1 MKIFGVLLVFALV
14 LGLAMP
20 AVGAE
25 FAFHGDL
32 NNRFTA
38 YTNQSG
44 FFRGAGETSNPDFD
58 ATNNR
63 LKDDGQDSMWAGAK
77 YRLWTTA
84 ATNDGAVKGTYA
96 IEFGNR
102 RYGQAG
108 GGGYSGDGNMTVETR
123 WAYTDLQLPFIESKS
138 RVTLGLAP
146 VKVNY
151 YLWNETAMGVQ
162 WYGAMDEMFDYRVAW
177 IRGFERFRDSDSGGN
192 SADSFF
198 ARGDFKPLEGMTL
211 GAFAMYTN
219 SRGDSPSGTITDVQY
234 EKKFIAS
241 QDVDLEV
248 YELGV
253 DGSFKTDAGPGNLFV
268 NWDLIYQGGEIN
280 DAEFTVTNATDAVL
294 GGPIPANDYD
304 VSAYFLHADVGF
316 AWDDFK
322 FTYTFWYASGDDD
335 PTDDDFEGFFSTD
348 VDIFTGSTVLMESYD
363 DDNYFTERPYLLDKG
378 MIMNRLGLDYQATD
392 KLKVGAAVMY
402 MMTAEDIEYF
412 DGAGT
417 AADSEQ
423 KEDEIGYEVMG
434 YVSYK
439 LYQNVEFAINAGYL
453 FAGDAM
459 DAFEEDDI
467 RDGSSDEDIF
477 RTMARVRYG
486 F

>member
-1 MKIFGVLLVFALV
+1 MKRFGPLLVFVLV

-20 AVGAE
+20 VLGAE
-25 FAFHGDL
+25 FKFNGDL

-44 FFRGAGETSNPDFD
+44 MFSGAGETSGDP
-58 ATNNR
+58 ARASNR
-63 LKDDGQDSMWAGAK
+63 IKDDGISDHWGGTK
-77 YRLWTTA
+77 YRLWATA
-84 ATNDGAVKGTYA
+84 TTNDGAVKGVYG

-102 RYGQAG
+102 RFGATG
-108 GGGYSGDGNMTVETR
+108 GGGYSGDGILTETR
-123 WAYTDLQLPFIESKS
+123 WAYTDLQVPFIESKS
-138 RVTLGLAP
+138 RVTIGLAP

-162 WYGAMDEMFDYRVAW
+162 WYGSMDEMFDYKIAW
-177 IRGFERFRDSDSGGN
+177 IRGFERFRTTTTQGN
-192 SADSFF
+192 DADSFF
-198 ARGDFKPLEGMTL
+198 GRADFKPAEGMKL
-211 GAFAMYTN
+211 GAFANYTF
-219 SRGDSPSGTITDVQY
+219 SRGATGSGTISDFRY

-241 QDVDLEV
+241 TDVDLNV
-248 YELGV
+248 YELGI
-253 DGSFKTDAGPGNLFV
+253 DGSYKVDIGSTLFF
-268 NWDLIYQGGEIN
+268 NWDLIYQGGDID
-280 DAEFTVTNATDAVL
+280 DAFFTATNL
-294 GGPIPANDYD
+294 GTTPAAQDYD

-322 FTYTFWYASGDDD
+322 VTGTFWYASGDDD
-335 PTDDDFEGFFSTD
+335 ETDDDFEGYFATD

-378 MIMNRLGLDYQATD
+378 MIMLRGAFDWQTTD
-392 KLKVGAAVMY
+392 KLKVGTALAY
-402 MMTAEDIEYF
+402 MLTAEDVEYI
-412 DGAGT
+412 DGDGVTGT
-417 AADSEQ
+417 KQ
-423 KEDEIGYEVMG
+423 QEDEIGVEIMG
-434 YVSYK
+434 YLSYK

-459 DAFEEDDI
+459 DYFEEDSI

-477 RTMARVRYG
+477 RSMARVRYK

>member
-32 NNRFTA
+32 NNRFTVF
-38 YTNQSG
+38 TNQSG
-44 FFRGAGETSNPDFD
+44 FFFGAGETSGDQ
-58 ATNNR
+58 AASNR
-63 LKDDGQDSMWAGAK
+63 RIKDDGQDSMWAGAK
-77 YRLWTTA
+77 YRLWTEA
-84 ATNDGAVKGTYA
+84 ATNDGAVKGVYA
-96 IEFGNR
+96 IELGNL
-102 RYGQAG
+102 RYGRTG
-108 GGGYSGDGNMTVETR
+108 GGGYSGDGTNIETR

-138 RVTLGLAP
+138 RVSLGLAP

-177 IRGFERFRDSDSGGN
+177 IRGYERFRDTDTGGN

-219 SRGDSPSGTITDVQY
+219 SRGDSPSGTISDFQY

-241 QDVDLEV
+241 TDVDLEV

-280 DAEFTVTNATDAVL
+280 DAQFTATNL
-294 GGPIPANDYD
+294 GTTPTAQDYD

-316 AWDDFK
+316 SWDDFK
-322 FTYTFWYASGDDD
+322 VTLTGWYASGDDD

-378 MIMNRLGLDYQATD
+378 LILVKGAFDWNATD
-392 KLKVGAAVMY
+392 KLKVGTALAY
-402 MMTAEDIEYF
+402 MMTAEDVEYI
-412 DGAGT
+412 DGDGVT
-417 AADSEQ
+417 GSSQ
-423 KEDEIGYEVMG
+423 SEDEVGVELMG
-434 YVSYK
+434 YMSYK

-453 FAGDAM
+453 WAGDAM
-459 DAFEEDDI
+459 DYWEEDSI
-467 RDGSSDEDIF
+467 RDGKSDEDIF
-477 RTMARVRYG
+477 RSMARVRYS

>member
-1 MKIFGVLLVFALV
+1 MKRFGVLLVFALV

-25 FAFHGDL
+25 FTFNGDL

-44 FFRGAGETSNPDFD
+44 FYRGAGETSNPTFS
-58 ATNNR
+58 ATNNK

-108 GGGYSGDGNMTVETR
+108 GGSYSGDGITVETR

-177 IRGFERFRDSDSGGN
+177 IRGFERFRDTDTGGN

-198 ARGDFKPLEGMTL
+198 ARGDFKPIEGMKL

-219 SRGDSPSGTITDVQY
+219 SRGDSPSGTISDVQY
-234 EKKFIAS
+234 EKKFIAAE
-241 QDVDLEV
+241 DVDLEV

-253 DGSFKTDAGPGNLFV
+253 DGSYKADMGLFV

-280 DAEFTVTNATDAVL
+280 DAQFTTTNLGTTAVD
-294 GGPIPANDYD
+294 DYD

-322 FTYTFWYASGDDD
+322 LTYTFWYASGDDD
-335 PTDDDFEGFFSTD
+335 RDDSDLEGFFATD

-363 DDNYFTERPYLLDKG
+363 DDNYFTERQYILDKG
-378 MIMNRLGLDYQATD
+378 MIMNRLGFDWNTTD
-392 KLKVGAAVMY
+392 KLKIGTAVMY
-402 MMTAEDIEYF
+402 MLTAEDIEYTSSK
-412 DGAGT
+412 G
-417 AADSEQ
+417 SESN
-423 KEDEIGYEVMG
+423 DEIGFELMG
-434 YVSYK
+434 YLSYK

-453 FAGDAM
+453 WAGDGM
-459 DAFEEDDI
+459 DAFEEDSI
-467 RDGSSDEDIF
+467 RDGKSDEDIF
-477 RTMARVRYG
+477 RSMARVRYG

>member
-1 MKIFGVLLVFALV
+1 MKRFEVLLVFALV

-25 FAFHGDL
+25 FTFNGDL

-44 FFRGAGETSNPDFD
+44 FFRGAGETSNDPQS
-58 ATNNR
+58 AASR
-63 LKDDGQDSMWAGAK
+63 LKDGGQDNMWAGAK

-84 ATNDGAVKGTYA
+84 ATNDSAVKGVYG

-108 GGGYSGDGNMTVETR
+108 GGGYSGDGITVETR
-123 WAYTDLQLPFIESKS
+123 WAYTDLQLPFVESKS

-146 VKVNY
+146 VNVNY

-162 WYGAMDEMFDYRVAW
+162 WYGAMDEMFDYRLAW
-177 IRGFERFRDSDSGGN
+177 IRGFERFRDTTTGGN

-198 ARGDFKPLEGMTL
+198 ARGDFKPLEGMKL
-211 GAFAMYTN
+211 GVFAMYTN
-219 SRGDSPSGTITDVQY
+219 SRGDSPSGTITDYQY

-241 QDVDLEV
+241 TDVDLEV

-253 DGSFKTDAGPGNLFV
+253 DGGYKADAGPGNLFV
-268 NWDLIYQGGEIN
+268 NWDLIYQGGNID
-280 DAEFTVTNATDAVL
+280 DAAFTSTNIGTSSVQ
-294 GGPIPANDYD
+294 NMD
-304 VSAYFLHADVGF
+304 VNAYFLHADVGF
-316 AWDDFK
+316 AWDAFK
-322 FTYTFWYASGDDD
+322 LTYTFWYASGDDD
-335 PTDDDFEGFFSTD
+335 PTDDDFEGFFATD

-363 DDNYFTERPYLLDKG
+363 DDNYFTERQYILDKG
-378 MIMNRLGLDYQATD
+378 MIMNRLGFDWNATD
-392 KLKVGAAVMY
+392 KLKVGAAVAY
-402 MMTAEDIEYF
+402 MMTAEKIEYT
-412 DGAGT
+412 DGDGVT
-417 AADSEQ
+417 GSSQ
-423 KEDEIGYEVMG
+423 KEDEIGYELMG

-453 FAGDAM
+453 WAGDAM
-459 DAFEEDDI
+459 DYFEENSI
-467 RDGSSDEDIF
+467 RDGKADEDIF
-477 RTMARVRYG
+477 RSMARVRYG

>member
-1 MKIFGVLLVFALV
+1 MKRFGLLLIFVLV

-20 AVGAE
+20 VLGAE
-25 FAFHGDL
+25 FKFNGDL

-44 FFRGAGETSNPDFD
+44 FFRGAGETSTPDSND
-58 ATNNR
+58 ARRR
-63 LKDDGQDSMWAGAK
+63 LKDDGVSDHWGNIK

-84 ATNDGAVKGTYA
+84 STNDGAVKGVYG
-96 IEFGNR
+96 IELGALHFGR
-102 RYGQAG
+102 TG
-108 GGGYSGDGNMTVETR
+108 GGGYSGDGTNIETR
-123 WAYTDLQLPFIESKS
+123 WAYTDLQLPFVESKS
-138 RVTLGLAP
+138 RVTIGLAP

-177 IRGFERFRDSDSGGN
+177 IRGFERFRTATSGGN
-192 SADSFF
+192 DADSFF
-198 ARGDFKPLEGMTL
+198 GRADFKPVDGMKL
-211 GAFAMYTN
+211 GAFANYTF
-219 SRGDSPSGTITDVQY
+219 SRGATASGTITDGQW

-241 QDVDLEV
+241 ADVDLDV

-253 DGSFKTDAGPGNLFV
+253 DGSFKTDMGLFV

-280 DAEFTVTNATDAVL
+280 DATFTATNL
-294 GGPIPANDYD
+294 GTTPVAQDYD

-322 FTYTFWYASGDDD
+322 VTGTFWYASGDDD
-335 PTDDDFEGFFSTD
+335 ETDDDFEGYFSTD
-348 VDIFTGSTVLMESYD
+348 VDIFTGSTILMESYD
-363 DDNYFTERPYLLDKG
+363 DDNYFTERPYILDKG
-378 MIMNRLGLDYQATD
+378 LVMLKGAFDWNASD
-392 KLKVGAAVMY
+392 KLKVGTALAY
-402 MMTAEDIEYF
+402 MLTAEDVEYI
-412 DGAGT
+412 DGDGVT
-417 AADSEQ
+417 GSRQ
-423 KEDEIGYEVMG
+423 SEDEVGVELMG
-434 YVSYK
+434 YMSYK

-453 FAGDAM
+453 WAGDAM
-459 DAFEEDDI
+459 DYWEEDSI

-477 RTMARVRYG
+477 RSMARVRYK